1 MKTILIAVALMPFAG
16 LALAQDKEVKPEAP
30 DSALR
35 ATPEAPAALA
45 TVELPMEKCTSCPAL
60 SGCAQSLQA
69 VTDAYKAAY
78 EGFQKWTEDSSARVS
93 GLQAKSEEMRGK
105 IQENEAAITKL
116 KLDGSKAAKAKLK
129 ELEKENKGLWKSNE
143 GIEKQKKAL
152 CGEISKAT
160 AQKVKEF
167 NKGIGDAL
175 SSAQAGMK

>member
-16 LALAQDKEVKPEAP
+16 LALAQEEKPA
-30 DSALR
+30 
-35 ATPEAPAALA
+35 APAAA
-45 TVELPMEKCTSCPAL
+45 PAAEQPKEKPCPSCEADSKAAL
-60 SGCAQSLQA
+60 VGCVQNLQA

-78 EGFQKWTEDSSARVS
+78 EGFKKWTEESSAHVS
-93 GLQAKSEEMRGK
+93 DLQAKSDEMRKK
-105 IQENEAAITKL
+105 IQENEASITQL

-129 ELEKENKGLWKSNE
+129 ELEKENKGLWKVNE

-160 AQKVKEF
+160 ALKVKEF
-167 NKGIGDAL
+167 GRTIGESL